1 MKVAFKYGYTCV
13 HIVYTYTRIYI
24 YIERESG
31 RDVYVITYLWPD
43 MMIGVSRLLHMI
55 IHVYMYMYMHIHLYV
70 CIYTYSCAQAG
81 IQ

>member
-1 MKVAFKYGYTCV
+1 MGIPVCTLYIHTHA
-13 HIVYTYTRIYI
+13 YI
-24 YIERESG
+24 YRERESG